1 MHIYIYMHIYIHTQ
15 RTLIMFIQYIV
26 SVDSWSL
33 AVRSSVSRFH
43 WEKKGCR
50 WRFHRSWLVCWLMF
64 MGWLINP
71 YTMDRIVDGYSYWIR
86 SLKKVGSI
94 YPSYWWWWS
103 KCVSWEKRHV
113 DHGGFFGLS
122 NSILGTA
129 RGSPSWDGRYGRY
142 HWRRLTGWSQVCN
155 VSTCHEELRLMT
167 SLI

>member
-1 MHIYIYMHIYIHTQ
+1 MYAYIYAYIYTYRKNINNVHTIYGFCWFLEPRGQ
-15 RTLIMFIQYIV
+15 VLRLQV
-26 SVDSWSL
+26 SL
-33 AVRSSVSRFH
+33 R
-43 WEKKGCR
+43 KKGCR